1 MSRQLAKD
9 SRKDIPLLCTACRCP
24 QESMLWDAHVAR
36 HCSRGGCRSQDSFS
50 RTLGINNPLLCASET
65 KHASATCRCPQS
77 SCYGTPEYPGIAVG
91 DAACFNGTHGPV
103 CAVCNENYYLF
114 SGSCQCA
121 PGFYHA
127 SNAIFLSI
135 TEYQ

>member
-9 SRKDIPLLCTACRCP
+9 SRNDVPLLCTACRCP
-24 QESMLWDAHVAR
+24 QGSCYGTPEYPGIAVGEAAVLKH
-36 HCSRGGCRSQDSFS
+36 SFS
-50 RTLGINNPLLCASET
+50 RALGNNTPLLCASET
-65 KHASATCRCPQS
+65 KHASATRRCPQS

-103 CAVCNENYYLF
+103 CAVCEENYYLF

-121 PGFYHA
+121 PAFYHA
-127 SNAIFLSI
+127 SNAI
-135 TEYQ
+135 